1 MRNRKNV
8 DAFDFKVLLNEDGAG
23 HLDVFENWESELRAP
38 GGLGVRV
45 RRSWGTSRGAKRVI
59 GRMVSHGAQPGAGA
73 QATRYPREASAGHPP
88 GN

>member
-1 MRNRKNV
+1 V

-45 RRSWGTSRGAKRVI
+45 RRSWGHRGVRN
-59 GRMVSHGAQPGAGA
+59 G
-73 QATRYPREASAGHPP
+73 
-88 GN
+88 